1 MACEILPA
9 DIQGCINIPLIRG
22 DDKRIE
28 MVFADPDD
36 VPIYLGDY
44 EIKMEARQ
52 GGVEN
57 TMPVATFAPG
67 DGMEIDDN
75 KLTIVFAENSPIFQR
90 NYRALDY
97 DIAFTKDGET
107 KHWIKGQ
114 ISITKSETVTWK

>member
-1 MACEILPA
+1 MACETLPA

-28 MVFADPDD
+28 MLFTDD
-36 VPIYLGDY
+36 TEAPIDLIDY
-44 EIKMEARQ
+44 DIKMEARQ

-97 DIAFTKDGET
+97 DIAFTNDDVT
-107 KHWIKGQ
+107 QHWIKGQ
-114 ISITKSETVTWK
+114 ISITKSETVT